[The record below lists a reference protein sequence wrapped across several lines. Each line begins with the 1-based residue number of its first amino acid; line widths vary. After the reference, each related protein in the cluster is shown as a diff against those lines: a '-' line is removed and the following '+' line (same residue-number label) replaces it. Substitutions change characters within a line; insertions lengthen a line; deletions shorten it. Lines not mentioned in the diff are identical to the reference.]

1 MGELDFMKLAG
12 SSSKDIENISPI
24 KMEDTMN
31 KNIRDAELIQQIKDA
46 GQELIDRAESMV
58 GEHCD
63 YITDFDI
70 WISLN
75 PADNPTPEIS
85 WTVKVACKETM
96 KRLFSK

>member
-70 WISLN
+70 WISLKN
-75 PADNPTPEIS
+75 RNGDAPSIC
-85 WTVKVACKETM
+85 WTGTLAHK
-96 KRLFSK
+96 